1 MSKTIPHPTDETV
14 APWYRQGWF
23 WFVFGIPLASICL
36 GTTMVIVAFTHQ
48 DSLVKDEYYR
58 DGKAINEVLAR
69 NLRAEELEVAAAI
82 SIDELTGEVALQ
94 LSSREQQMPETLR
107 LSFLSPTLA
116 SQDQILDMKQIAP
129 GRYIGQ
135 LESQISGRR
144 YLHLE
149 TIEAQDSFK
158 PSEEGW
164 LIESQ
169 QQIEAGSRFIMGHA
183 GS

>member
-1 MSKTIPHPTDETV
+1 MNHTPLQETHEAV

-23 WFVFGIPLASICL
+23 WFIVGIPMASVCL
-36 GTTMVIVAFTHQ
+36 GTTMLIVAFTHQ

-58 DGKAINEVLAR
+58 DGKAINQVIAR
-69 NLRAEELEVAAAI
+69 NQRAEALEIGATVT
-82 SIDELTGEVALQ
+82 IDELTGEVALQ
-94 LSSREQQMPETLR
+94 VGGKDDLLPSVLR

-116 SQDQILDMKQIAP
+116 SQDQVIDIRQIAP

-135 LESQISGRR
+135 LTQQIKGRR
-144 YLHLE
+144 YVHLE
-149 TIEAQDSFK
+149 TIETQDSYK
-158 PSEEGW
+158 PSEKGW

-169 QQIEAGSRFIMGHA
+169 QHIEAGNRFQIGYF